1 MGFLPTASTVTLT
14 AKLTPTGR
22 RKLIMTSNNL
32 ITSFSLGDSD
42 ANYLASLPLT
52 TGQVPSNSGNIG
64 SNGSLSNSV
73 GANVTLKSLLVLN
86 SIFLTKKAVESA
98 SSGVT
103 LDFAL
108 NGQVTVS
115 GTGMTQSVVL
125 RTNGNT
131 DPLVNLYYSFGLPLT
146 STDDVKFTG
155 TTSQYGG
162 FSGTA
167 LSGLATTKI
176 LAVSINSGLVGE
188 ALDGK
193 SVYLQLP
200 TTSTTYNI
208 YSTYQNTGLPLSV
221 QDANYND
228 IAANTRF
235 LGPNIA
241 FLVSDEIK
249 KPNGGDTSLSWA
261 TGYGSVK
268 PFSVNGKKLYNF
280 ITDSNVSESADTIV
294 GVAYLDKGFLVITHP
309 TIVNAI
315 GPSSSGAVITVN
327 SVSSSVAQNVTC
339 IANRGEFG
347 SSTNSTWRV
356 GDIPRISE
364 IGLYDSDGDLIA
376 IAKMDR
382 QIQKNV
388 NEFIALGIKIA
399 L

>member
-22 RKLIMTSNNL
+22 KKLILTNNNL

-42 ANYLASLPLT
+42 ANYYSTLPLT

-64 SNGSLSNSV
+64 SNGSQSNSV
-73 GANVTLKSLLVLN
+73 GANVTLKSLLVLD
-86 SIFLTKKAVESA
+86 STGVTRKPVEPA

-108 NGQVTVS
+108 NGQATVS
-115 GTGMTQSVVL
+115 GTGMTQNVIL

-131 DPLVNLYYSFGLPLT
+131 DPLVNLFYSFNLPLN
-146 STDDVKFTG
+146 STDDIKFTG
-155 TTSQYGG
+155 ITLQAGG

-176 LAVSINSGLVGE
+176 LAVGLNNNLIGE

-193 SVYLQLP
+193 SIYLQLP

-221 QDANYND
+221 QDANYSD
-228 IAANTRF
+228 AAANTKF
-235 LGPNIA
+235 LGSNVA

-249 KPNGGDTSLSWA
+249 KPNGGNTALSWA

-268 PFSVNGKKLYNF
+268 PFSVNGKQLYNL
-280 ITDSNVSESADTIV
+280 ITDSNVSESADTVV

-315 GPSSSGAVITVN
+315 GLSSSGAVITVN

-347 SSTNSTWRV
+347 SSTNPTWRV
-356 GDIPRISE
+356 GDVPRISE
-364 IGLYDSDGDLIA
+364 IGLYDTDGDLIA

-388 NEFIALGIKIA
+388 NEFVALGIKIA

>member
-86 SIFLTKKAVESA
+86 SSGLTKKAVESA

-356 GDIPRISE
+356 GEIPRISE

>member
-86 SIFLTKKAVESA
+86 SSGLTKKAVESA

>member
-22 RKLIMTSNNL
+22 RKLILTNNNL

-42 ANYLASLPLT
+42 ANYFASLPLT
-52 TGQVPSNSGNIG
+52 TGQVPSNSGNLG
-64 SNGSLSNSV
+64 SNGSQSNSV
-73 GANVTLKSLLVLN
+73 GANVTLKSLLILN
-86 SIFLTKKAVESA
+86 STGVTRKAVEPA

-103 LDFAL
+103 LDFVL

-115 GTGMTQSVVL
+115 GTGMTQNVVL
-125 RTNGNT
+125 RTNGDT
-131 DPLVNLYYSFGLPLT
+131 DPLVNLYYTFGLPLN
-146 STDDVKFTG
+146 STDDIKFTG
-155 TTSQYGG
+155 ITSPFGG

-176 LAVSINSGLVGE
+176 LAVGLNSNLIGE

-193 SVYLQLP
+193 SIYLQLP

-208 YSTYQNTGLPLSV
+208 YSTYQNTGLALSV
-221 QDANYND
+221 QDANYSD
-228 IAANTRF
+228 AAANTKF
-235 LGPNIA
+235 LGTNVA
-241 FLVSDEIK
+241 FLVSDQIK
-249 KPNGGDTSLSWA
+249 TPNGGNASLSWS

-268 PFSVNGKKLYNF
+268 PFSINGKQLYNLT
-280 ITDSNVSESADTIV
+280 TDSNVSESADTIV

-347 SSTNSTWRV
+347 SSTNTTWRV
-356 GDIPRISE
+356 GDVPRISE
-364 IGLYDSDGDLIA
+364 IGLYDADGDLIA